1 MKKFLLL
8 LVLLASVAT
17 VSAQA
22 DNTWEDWQKTSCYSK
37 ISFRLKSV
45 GKNGEQNLWK
55 IQFRSDYPNV
65 ISFNYSVTDKL
76 QQYNLTTHRKT
87 LNANQ
92 QSDEIEIYTTLE
104 DIFILVDKV
113 SMTPYPEDFVD
124 CYQ

>member
-1 MKKFLLL
+1 MKKIILLL
-8 LVLLASVAT
+8 IFLISAAT
-17 VSAQA
+17 ASAQGN
-22 DNTWEDWQKTSCYSK
+22 DGWEDWQKTSCYSK
-37 ISFRLKSV
+37 ISFRLKFV

-87 LNANQ
+87 MMANQ

-124 CYQ
+124 CDQ